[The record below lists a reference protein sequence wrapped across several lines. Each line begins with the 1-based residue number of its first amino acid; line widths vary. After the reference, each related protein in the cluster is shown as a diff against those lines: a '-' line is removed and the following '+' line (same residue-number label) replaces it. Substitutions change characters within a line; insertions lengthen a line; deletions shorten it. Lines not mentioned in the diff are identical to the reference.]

1 MPRRSFGIA
10 SVKPRRSLAAVV
22 AVVAVVEVVAVAE
35 AVVVAEAV
43 AVVAATAARRTES
56 SNALVRTRVEDPIYL
71 C

>member
-35 AVVVAEAV
+35 AVVVAEA
-43 AVVAATAARRTES
+43 AARRTES